1 MSLAKLDLSHVSQE
15 KGQTMLKIKTK
26 EKVIDQKEDSSH
38 VLNYGYLFDANNL

>member
-15 KGQTMLKIKTK
+15 KRPNNVKNKNKGKG
-26 EKVIDQKEDSSH
+26 DQKEDSSH